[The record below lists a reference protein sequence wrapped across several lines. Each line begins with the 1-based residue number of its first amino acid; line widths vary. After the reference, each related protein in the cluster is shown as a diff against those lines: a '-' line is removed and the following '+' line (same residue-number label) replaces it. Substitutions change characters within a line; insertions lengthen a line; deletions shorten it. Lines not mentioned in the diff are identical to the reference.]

1 MNENN
6 KLMIH
11 QKVKN
16 VVIVFLIAAIALAAV
31 AGGIY
36 YKGYSAQKEKYEAEI
51 AELTKKIDELVDPI
65 APYISEDKTVSLAII
80 ESQINEIGELATMEY
95 IYTDAG
101 KFEDPHKL
109 FGLKIPFTEK
119 SFIAKWDGVIK
130 AGIKVDKID
139 ISLDN
144 DHKLITISIPP
155 AEILSHDIDEKNI
168 QTLDQTDGLFNPV
181 KIEDVREFDAINRE
195 SMEKRAVENGLLEK
209 AFDRAKNMITEVLK
223 ANPIIAEEYKIDFKT
238 V

>member
-1 MNENN
+1 MDENN
-6 KLMIH
+6 KLMIP
-11 QKVKN
+11 KKAKN
-16 VVIVFLIAAIALAAV
+16 VLIVILVAVIVCAAV
-31 AGGIY
+31 AGSIY
-36 YKGYSAQKEKYEAEI
+36 YKGYVSQKEKYEAEI
-51 AELTKKIDELVDPI
+51 AEYKKKIDEMSNPI
-65 APYISEDKTVSLAII
+65 APYIAEDKTVSLAII

-130 AGIKVDKID
+130 AGIKVDNID
-139 ISLDN
+139 VSLDN
-144 DHKLITISIPP
+144 EHKLITISLPQ

-195 SMEKRAVENGLLEK
+195 SMEKRAIENGLLEK
-209 AFDRAKNMITEVLK
+209 AFDRAKNMITEVLQ
-223 ANPIIAEEYKIDFKT
+223 ANPTIAEEYKIDFKT